1 MFGDT
6 GAEDGLRFFSF
17 LSGKKKKNTIRT
29 EINKECMLHGRR
41 STVHA
46 YLDLEI
52 NASPCTDRRSQMLHK
67 EFWNNV
73 LSVILI
79 LIGGRK

>member
-1 MFGDT
+1 
-6 GAEDGLRFFSF
+6 
-17 LSGKKKKNTIRT
+17 
-29 EINKECMLHGRR
+29 MLHGRR